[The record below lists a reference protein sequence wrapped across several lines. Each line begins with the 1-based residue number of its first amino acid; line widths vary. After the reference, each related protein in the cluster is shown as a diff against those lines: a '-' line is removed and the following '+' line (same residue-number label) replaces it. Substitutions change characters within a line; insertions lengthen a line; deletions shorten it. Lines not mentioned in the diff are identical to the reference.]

1 MVLINS
7 SSSYRKDIDDGA
19 ICKPEMLK
27 DFTEERDR
35 VQKGCLVLRQDRFF
49 ACNRLIET
57 LLKTIFTRCW
67 PYV

>member
-7 SSSYRKDIDDGA
+7 SSSYRKDINDGA

-27 DFTEERDR
+27 NFTEERDR
-35 VQKGCLVLRQDRFF
+35 VEKGCLVLRQDCFF